1 MIITGNAFDLIKG
14 IKRLMAQVFEM
25 KDLGILHY
33 CLGLEVFRDT
43 GKTFLTQGKYARNL
57 LEKFGMDQCRSTATP
72 LQQNLKL
79 SSDDGT
85 KEVDATIVL
94 RYLCGTV
101 HFGILYTDVS
111 DVTLAGF
118 SDSDW
123 ADNLDD
129 QRSITGYAFNI
140 GSGVIAWSSKKHSTI
155 ALLSCEAEYQ
165 ALCAATCEAIWLRRL
180 LKDVGKE
187 KKQPTSI
194 KSDNQSTIKLAYNPV
209 FHKNTKHIDTQF
221 HFVREKIQSTEIAVE
236 YCKTCDNVADI
247 FTKPLARVKFELF
260 RKMLGVQENPF
271 SIKGG
276 S

>member
-25 KDLGILHY
+25 KDLGSLHY

-43 GKTFLTQGKYARNL
+43 GQTFLTQGKYARNL
-57 LEKFGMDQCRSTATP
+57 LEKFSMDQCRTATTP

-79 SSDDGT
+79 SSDDDT
-85 KEVDATIVL
+85 KEVDATMYRQLVGSLIYLTTTRPDLAYSVSVLSQFMAKPLESHWNAAKSVL

-111 DVTLAGF
+111 DVTLAG
-118 SDSDW
+118 
-123 ADNLDD
+123 
-129 QRSITGYAFNI
+129 
-140 GSGVIAWSSKKHSTI
+140 
-155 ALLSCEAEYQ
+155 
-165 ALCAATCEAIWLRRL
+165 
-180 LKDVGKE
+180 KE
-187 KKQPTSI
+187 QKQPTSI

-209 FHKNTKHIDTQF
+209 FHKNTKHIDTRF
-221 HFVREKIQSTEIAVE
+221 HFVRDKIQSNEIVVE